1 MRGKGVGFVALALGI
16 VGLLTGGLLVLGS
29 MLGLGLGIV
38 ALVLARRQGAATD
51 VSWAAITANVFALA
65 SAVPLAFLLVGLWPM
80 LFPPEER
87 LPEPIAETYSIF
99 VEPLAPPDPPPPPPP
114 PHPSLLSV
122 REVPTSG
129 DVSPVRVGGNIRM
142 PRRLTYVSP
151 AYPEI
156 AKEAR
161 VQGVVI
167 LECTISAEGNVT
179 DVTVLRGIP
188 LLDEAAIQA
197 VRQWRYA
204 PTLLNGQ
211 AVPVIMTMTVNFRL
225 R

>member
-1 MRGKGVGFVALALGI
+1 MRGRGVGFVALALGI

-29 MLGLGLGIV
+29 MLGLGLGIL
-38 ALVLARRQGAATD
+38 ALIRARRQGDVTD
-51 VSWAAITANVFALA
+51 VPWSAISANVFALA
-65 SAVPLAFLLVGLWPM
+65 SAIPLAFLLPVLWPIV
-80 LFPPEER
+80 FPPDEG

-114 PHPSLLSV
+114 PHLPAVQQQSLGRPV
-122 REVPTSG
+122 HEA
-129 DVSPVRVGGNIRM
+129 VRVGGNIRE

-151 AYPEI
+151 VYPEI

-167 LECTISAEGNVT
+167 LECTISAQGNVT
-179 DVTVLRGIP
+179 DVTILRGIP
-188 LLDEAAIQA
+188 LLDDAAIQA

-211 AVPVIMTMTVNFRL
+211 AVPVITTMTVNFRL
-225 R
+225 Q